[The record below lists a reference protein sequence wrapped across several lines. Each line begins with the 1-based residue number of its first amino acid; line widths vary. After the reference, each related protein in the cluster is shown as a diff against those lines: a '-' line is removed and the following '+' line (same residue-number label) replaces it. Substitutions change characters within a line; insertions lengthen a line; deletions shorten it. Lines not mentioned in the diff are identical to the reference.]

1 MMPLIYQSPVF
12 FLFEKGKQNILA
24 FFSLGKN
31 TVRMAQVHFGYLIK
45 MQTVTVVQFYDKR
58 REPVLLQH
66 EIVR

>member
-12 FLFEKGKQNILA
+12 FLFEKGKPNILA
-24 FFSLGKN
+24 FSSLGKN

-45 MQTVTVVQFYDKR
+45 MQPGTVVQFYNKR
-58 REPVLLQH
+58 REPVLLRH

>member
-12 FLFEKGKQNILA
+12 LFEKGKPNILA
-24 FFSLGKN
+24 FLWEKN

-45 MQTVTVVQFYDKR
+45 MQTATVVQFYNKR
-58 REPVLLQH
+58 REPVLLRH

>member
-1 MMPLIYQSPVF
+1 
-12 FLFEKGKQNILA
+12 
-24 FFSLGKN
+24 
-31 TVRMAQVHFGYLIK
+31 MAQVHFGYLIK